1 MKHKLA
7 DRVDKIQPSFTL
19 QMATIAAEMRARGE
33 SVINFSVGE
42 PDFNTPQHIRDAA
55 KDAMDQGYTKYTA
68 GPGMIELRDAICTK
82 LKRENGISYDSSNVL
97 VSNGEKQS
105 LYTACQALF
114 NPGDSVVIFS
124 PYWVSFPEF
133 VRLSGAE
140 PLLVNTLPSVQFEP
154 DFDDLNKKIM
164 GGYDFKKIDPSIKGV
179 IINSPSNP
187 TGGVWSDQAIIKML
201 EISKANNWIVISDE
215 TYEELVYD
223 REFTAID
230 TLNSMGAEVLTIR
243 SMSKTYAMTGWRIGY
258 TIADEIIVKAMSKIQ
273 GQTTSCPNAIG
284 QKASVAALLGD
295 PQPVLD
301 MKSKFQERRQV
312 MFDALNA
319 LEGITCD
326 MPGGAFYMFP
336 DFSSYINRQTKEGK
350 ILRDTFDLSD
360 YILDTASVVTV
371 AGDGFGAKGYL
382 RLSFATSSEI
392 IKTGIK
398 RIEESLKELK

>member
-1 MKHKLA
+1 MPISLS
-7 DRVDKIQPSFTL
+7 RLVDKIKPSFTL
-19 QMATIAAEMRARGE
+19 QMTARAAALRAKGID
-33 SVINFSVGE
+33 VINFGVGE
-42 PDFNTPQHIRDAA
+42 PDFNTPFHIIKAGQKAIED
-55 KDAMDQGYTKYTA
+55 GYTKYT
-68 GPGMIELRDAICTK
+68 PGSGMLELKEAIQTK
-82 LKRENGISYDSSNVL
+82 VKNVTGTLYDTNQII
-97 VSNGEKQS
+97 VSNGGKQS
-105 LYTACQALF
+105 LSVACQALF
-114 NPGDSVVIFS
+114 EEGDKVIIFS

-140 PLLVNTLPSVQFEP
+140 PLLVDTLPSEQFEP
-154 DFDDLNKKIM
+154 DFDDLN
-164 GGYDFKKIDPSIKGV
+164 KKIDPSIKGV

-230 TLNSMGAEVLTIR
+230 SLNSIGAEVLTIR

-258 TIADEIIVKAMSKIQ
+258 TIADKVIVKAMSKIQ

-284 QKASVAALLGD
+284 QKASVAALLGN

-301 MKSKFQERRQV
+301 MKNKFQERRQV

-319 LEGITCD
+319 LDDVTCD

-336 DFSSYINRQTKEGK
+336 DFSSYLNKETKEGK

-382 RLSFATSSEI
+382 RLSFATSGKI
-392 IKTGIK
+392 IKAGIK

>member
-1 MKHKLA
+1 MPISLSKL
-7 DRVDKIQPSFTL
+7 VDKIKPSFTL
-19 QMATIAAEMRARGE
+19 QMTARAAALREKGVD
-33 SVINFSVGE
+33 VINFGVGE
-42 PDFNTPQHIRDAA
+42 PDFNTPPHIIEAGQNA
-55 KDAMDQGYTKYTA
+55 IKDGYTKYT
-68 GPGMIELRDAICTK
+68 PGSGMLELKEAIQTK
-82 LKRENGISYDSSNVL
+82 INNMTGILYETNQIIVSS
-97 VSNGEKQS
+97 GGKQS
-105 LYTACQALF
+105 LSVACQALF
-114 NPGDSVVIFS
+114 EDGDKVIVFS

-140 PLLVNTLPSVQFEP
+140 PLLIETLPKQQFEP
-154 DFDDLNKKIM
+154 DFDDLH
-164 GGYDFKKIDPSIKGV
+164 KKIDSSIKGV

-187 TGGVWSDQAIIKML
+187 TGGVWSDEAITKIL

-230 TLNSMGAEVLTIR
+230 NLNEVDAELLTIR

-258 TIADEIIVKAMSKIQ
+258 ATADPTIVKAMSKIQ

-295 PQPVLD
+295 QGPILD
-301 MKSKFQERRQV
+301 MKKKFKERRQV
-312 MFDALNA
+312 MFDALNS
-319 LEGITCD
+319 LDGVYCD

-336 DFSSYINRQTKEGK
+336 DFSSYLNKETKDGK

-360 YILDTASVVTV
+360 YILNTANVVTV

-392 IKTGIK
+392 IKNGIK
-398 RIEESLKELK
+398 RIEKSLKELK

>member
-1 MKHKLA
+1 MPISLSKL
-7 DRVDKIQPSFTL
+7 VDKIKPSFTL
-19 QMATIAAEMRARGE
+19 QMTARAAALREKGID
-33 SVINFSVGE
+33 VINFGVGE
-42 PDFNTPQHIRDAA
+42 PDFNTPSHIIKAGQNAIED
-55 KDAMDQGYTKYTA
+55 GYTKYT
-68 GPGMIELRDAICTK
+68 PGSGMLELKEAIQTK
-82 LKRENGISYDSSNVL
+82 INNMTGILYETNQII
-97 VSNGEKQS
+97 VSNGGKQS
-105 LYTACQALF
+105 LSVACQALF
-114 NPGDSVVIFS
+114 QDGDKVIVFS

-140 PLLVNTLPSVQFEP
+140 PLLVETLPKQQFEP
-154 DFDDLNKKIM
+154 DFDDLNKKI
-164 GGYDFKKIDPSIKGV
+164 DSSIKGV

-187 TGGVWSDQAIIKML
+187 TGGVWSDEAIIKIL
-201 EISKANNWIVISDE
+201 EISKANNWAVISDE

-223 REFTAID
+223 RKFTAID
-230 TLNSMGAEVLTIR
+230 NLNEVGAELLTIR

-258 TIADEIIVKAMSKIQ
+258 TTGDPTIVKAMSKIQ

-295 PQPVLD
+295 QGPILE
-301 MKSKFQERRQV
+301 MKKKFKERRQV
-312 MFDALNA
+312 MFDALNG
-319 LEGITCD
+319 LEGVHCD

-336 DFSSYINRQTKEGK
+336 DFSSYLNKETKDGK

-392 IKTGIK
+392 IKSGIK
-398 RIEESLKELK
+398 RIEKSLKELK

>member
-1 MKHKLA
+1 MPISLSKL
-7 DRVDKIQPSFTL
+7 VDKIKPSFTL
-19 QMATIAAEMRARGE
+19 QMTARAAALREKGID
-33 SVINFSVGE
+33 VINFGVGE
-42 PDFNTPQHIRDAA
+42 PDFNTPSHIIKAGQNAIED
-55 KDAMDQGYTKYTA
+55 GYTKYT
-68 GPGMIELRDAICTK
+68 PGSGMLELKEAIQTK
-82 LKRENGISYDSSNVL
+82 INNMTGILYETNQII
-97 VSNGEKQS
+97 VSNGGKQS
-105 LYTACQALF
+105 LSVACQALF
-114 NPGDSVVIFS
+114 QDGDKVIVFS

-140 PLLVNTLPSVQFEP
+140 PLLVETLPKQQFEP
-154 DFDDLNKKIM
+154 DFDDLH
-164 GGYDFKKIDPSIKGV
+164 KKIDSSIKGV

-187 TGGVWSDQAIIKML
+187 TGGVWSDEAIIKIL

-223 REFTAID
+223 RKFTAID
-230 TLNSMGAEVLTIR
+230 NLNEVGAELLTIR

-258 TIADEIIVKAMSKIQ
+258 TTGDPTIVKAMSKIQ

-295 PQPVLD
+295 QGPILD
-301 MKSKFQERRQV
+301 MKKKFKERRQV
-312 MFDALNA
+312 MFDALNG
-319 LEGITCD
+319 LEGVHCD

-336 DFSSYINRQTKEGK
+336 DFSSYLNKETKDGK

-360 YILDTASVVTV
+360 YILDTANVVTV

-392 IKTGIK
+392 IKSGIK
-398 RIEESLKELK
+398 RIEKSLKELK

>member
-1 MKHKLA
+1 MPISLS
-7 DRVDKIQPSFTL
+7 RLVDKIKPSFTL
-19 QMATIAAEMRARGE
+19 QMTARAAALRAKGVD
-33 SVINFSVGE
+33 VINFGVGE
-42 PDFNTPQHIRDAA
+42 PDFNTPSHIIKAGQKAIED
-55 KDAMDQGYTKYTA
+55 GYTKYT
-68 GPGMIELRDAICTK
+68 PGSGMLELKEAIQTK
-82 LKRENGISYDSSNVL
+82 VKNVTGTLYDTNQII
-97 VSNGEKQS
+97 VSNGGKQS
-105 LYTACQALF
+105 LSVACQALF
-114 NPGDSVVIFS
+114 EEGDKVIIFS

-140 PLLVNTLPSVQFEP
+140 PLLVDTLPSEQFEP
-154 DFDDLNKKIM
+154 DFDDLN
-164 GGYDFKKIDPSIKGV
+164 KKIDPSIKGV

-230 TLNSMGAEVLTIR
+230 SLNSIGAEVLTIR

-258 TIADEIIVKAMSKIQ
+258 TIADKVIVKAMSKIQ

-284 QKASVAALLGD
+284 QKASVAALLGN

-301 MKSKFQERRQV
+301 MKNKFQERRQV

-319 LEGITCD
+319 LDGVTCD

-336 DFSSYINRQTKEGK
+336 DFSSYLNKETKEGK

-382 RLSFATSSEI
+382 RLSFATSGKI
-392 IKTGIK
+392 IKAGIK

>member
-1 MKHKLA
+1 MPISLSKL
-7 DRVDKIQPSFTL
+7 VDKIKPSFTL
-19 QMATIAAEMRARGE
+19 QMTARAAALREKGID
-33 SVINFSVGE
+33 VINFGVGE
-42 PDFNTPQHIRDAA
+42 PDFNTPPHIIEAGKNAIED
-55 KDAMDQGYTKYTA
+55 GYTKYT
-68 GPGMIELRDAICTK
+68 PGSGMLELKEAIQTK
-82 LKRENGISYDSSNVL
+82 INNMTGILYETDQIIVSS
-97 VSNGEKQS
+97 GGKQS
-105 LYTACQALF
+105 LSVACQALF
-114 NPGDSVVIFS
+114 QDGDKVIVFS

-140 PLLVNTLPSVQFEP
+140 PLLVETLPKQQFEP
-154 DFDDLNKKIM
+154 DFDDLH
-164 GGYDFKKIDPSIKGV
+164 KKIDSSIKGV

-187 TGGVWSDQAIIKML
+187 TGGVWSDEAIVKIL

-223 REFTAID
+223 RKFTAID
-230 TLNSMGAEVLTIR
+230 NLNEVGAELLTIR

-258 TIADEIIVKAMSKIQ
+258 ATADPTIVKAMSKIQ

-295 PQPVLD
+295 QEPILD
-301 MKSKFQERRQV
+301 MKKKFKERRQV
-312 MFDALNA
+312 MFDALNG
-319 LEGITCD
+319 LEGVHCD

-336 DFSSYINRQTKEGK
+336 DFSSYLNRETKDGK

-360 YILDTASVVTV
+360 YILNTANVVTV

-392 IKTGIK
+392 IKNGIK
-398 RIEESLKELK
+398 RIEKSLKELK